1 MKNGYLM
8 DERIENNVFEEYL
21 DILNTLSYREICFLI
36 DYKKWLDKHDPFLKI
51 NSWKKFKE
59 YYIHQCKF
67 NITYQLMEDIFCKLA
82 NMGFAS
88 LIYRKEELAACGRN
102 KKKRKKRQKKIDKNP
117 ISVVYDIRLSVYF
130 YRFCRYILDKAEQ

>member
-1 MKNGYLM
+1 
-8 DERIENNVFEEYL
+8 
-21 DILNTLSYREICFLI
+21 
-36 DYKKWLDKHDPFLKI
+36 
-51 NSWKKFKE
+51 
-59 YYIHQCKF
+59 
-67 NITYQLMEDIFCKLA
+67 MEDIFCKLA